1 MPKEALITVSDVQ
14 KIYSK
19 KNIFGQDQYQLA
31 VDGVN
36 LTLYKGETLGLVGES
51 GSGKSTLSKLILGLE
66 QPSQGQVDYVGFS
79 QEDLANQALQI
90 IYQDPYSSLN
100 PYLSALDLVKEPLYK
115 WPKEEA
121 EKMALAIL
129 ERVGITGDAV
139 HKRPKSFSG
148 GQRQRIGIARAVVSR
163 PQFVVCD
170 EPTSALDVSIQA
182 QILQLLAD
190 LQEEFDLSYLFISHD
205 LTVVR
210 HFAQRIAV
218 LYKGALVE
226 LAPADQLFANPR
238 HPYTQYL
245 LSANLSLSPSLARQ
259 QLRQISSQVQDFELS
274 ADDDWVELDKDHFVR
289 TSKREWDR
297 NR

>member
-190 LQEEFDLSYLFISHD
+190 LQEEFELSYLFISHD

-274 ADDDWVELDKDHFVR
+274 PDDEWVELEKDHFVR
-289 TSKREWDR
+289 KSKQQSQ
-297 NR
+297 

>member
-1 MPKEALITVSDVQ
+1 MTQDALIEVRDVR
-14 KIYSK
+14 KVYSK
-19 KNIFGQDQYQLA
+19 KNLFGQESRQVA

-66 QPSQGQVDYVGFS
+66 QPTDGQVDYVGFS
-79 QEDLANQALQI
+79 QEELDNQALQI
-90 IYQDPYSSLN
+90 IYQDPFSALN
-100 PYLSALDLVKEPLYK
+100 PYLSALELVKEPLFQLD
-115 WPKEEA
+115 KEEA
-121 EKMALAIL
+121 DELARAIL
-129 ERVGITGDAV
+129 ERVGITGDDV

-182 QILQLLAD
+182 QILQLLKD
-190 LQEEFDLSYLFISHD
+190 LQEEFHLSYLFISHD
-205 LTVVR
+205 LTVVQ

-218 LYKGALVE
+218 LYKGALIE
-226 LAPADQLFANPR
+226 LAPADVLFSNPQ

-245 LSANLSLSPSLARQ
+245 LAANLPLSPSQARQ
-259 QLRQISSQVQDFELS
+259 QLSQVSSQIQDFTVSES
-274 ADDDWVELDKDHFVR
+274 DQWVEIEPDHFVR
-289 TSKREWDR
+289 K
-297 NR
+297 

>member
-100 PYLSALDLVKEPLYK
+100 PYLSALELVKEPLYK

-121 EKMALAIL
+121 EKKALAIL
-129 ERVGITGDAV
+129 ERVDFTGDAV

-190 LQEEFDLSYLFISHD
+190 LQEEFELSYLFISHD

-274 ADDDWVELDKDHFVR
+274 PDDEWVELEKDHFVR
-289 TSKREWDR
+289 KSKQQSQ
-297 NR
+297 

>member
-1 MPKEALITVSDVQ
+1 MTREALIEVKNLQ

-19 KNIFGQDQYQLA
+19 KNILGQESRQVA
-31 VDGVN
+31 VDNVD

-66 QPSQGQVDYVGFS
+66 EPTQGQVDYPGFS
-79 QEDLANQALQI
+79 QEELANQALQI
-90 IYQDPYSSLN
+90 IYQDPFSSLN
-100 PYLSALDLVKEPLYK
+100 PQLSALELVKEPLYLL
-115 WPKEEA
+115 PKQEA
-121 EKMALAIL
+121 EDLALAIL
-129 ERVGITGDAV
+129 DRVGIKGDAV

-170 EPTSALDVSIQA
+170 EPTSALDVSIQS

-190 LQEEFDLSYLFISHD
+190 LQEEFNLSYLFISHD

-218 LYKGALVE
+218 LYKGALIE
-226 LAPADQLFANPR
+226 LAPAQELFANPQ
-238 HPYTQYL
+238 HPYTKYL
-245 LSANLSLSPSLARQ
+245 LSANLPLSPAQARQ
-259 QLRQISSQVQDFELS
+259 QLSEISSQVQDFTLTPNF
-274 ADDDWVELDKDHFVR
+274 DWLEVGPQHFVR
-289 TSKREWDR
+289 Q

>member
-274 ADDDWVELDKDHFVR
+274 PDDEWVELEKDHFVR
-289 TSKREWDR
+289 KSKQQFQ
-297 NR
+297 

>member
-1 MPKEALITVSDVQ
+1 M
-14 KIYSK
+14 YSK
-19 KNIFGQDQYQLA
+19 KNLFGQEQRTVA

-66 QPSQGQVDYVGFS
+66 SPSQGQVDYLGLS
-79 QEDLANQALQI
+79 QADLDNQALQI
-90 IYQDPYSSLN
+90 IYQDPFSALN
-100 PYLSALDLVKEPLYK
+100 PYLSALELVKEPLYK

-121 EKMALAIL
+121 EEMALALL

-139 HKRPKSFSG
+139 HKRPESFSG

-182 QILQLLAD
+182 QILQLLAE
-190 LQEEFDLSYLFISHD
+190 LQEEFNLSYLFISHD
-205 LTVVR
+205 LTVVQ
-210 HFAQRIAV
+210 HFAKRIAV

-226 LAPADQLFANPR
+226 LAPAEVLFSNPQ

-245 LSANLSLSPSLARQ
+245 LSANLPLSPAQARQ
-259 QLRQISSQVQDFELS
+259 QLQEISTQVADFQLS
-274 ADDDWVELDKDHFVR
+274 PNDEWVEVASEHFVR
-289 TSKREWDR
+289 KSKQ
-297 NR
+297 

>member
-139 HKRPKSFSG
+139 HKRPRSFSG

-274 ADDDWVELDKDHFVR
+274 PDDEWVELEKDHFVR
-289 TSKREWDR
+289 KSKQQFQ
-297 NR
+297 

>member
-1 MPKEALITVSDVQ
+1 M
-14 KIYSK
+14 
-19 KNIFGQDQYQLA
+19 
-31 VDGVN
+31 DGVN

-100 PYLSALDLVKEPLYK
+100 PYLSALELVKEPLYK

-139 HKRPKSFSG
+139 HKRPRSFSG

-274 ADDDWVELDKDHFVR
+274 ADDEWVELDKNHFVR
-289 TSKREWDR
+289 KSKQQSQ
-297 NR
+297 

>member
-1 MPKEALITVSDVQ
+1 MNREVLITVRDLQ

-19 KNIFGQDQYQLA
+19 KNLFGQEQYQIA
-31 VDGVN
+31 VDGVT

-66 QPSQGQVDYVGFS
+66 TPSQGQVDYVGLS
-79 QEDLANQALQI
+79 QADLANQALQI
-90 IYQDPYSSLN
+90 IYQDPYSALN
-100 PYLSALDLVKEPLYK
+100 PYLSALELVKEPLYQ

-121 EKMALAIL
+121 EAMALAML

-182 QILQLLAD
+182 QILQLLSE
-190 LQEEFDLSYLFISHD
+190 LQEEYQLSYLFISHD
-205 LTVVR
+205 LTVVK

-218 LYKGALVE
+218 LYKGSLVE
-226 LAPADQLFANPR
+226 LAPAEKLFANPQ

-245 LSANLSLSPSLARQ
+245 LSANLPLSPHQARL
-259 QLRQISSQVQDFELS
+259 QLQQISSQIQDFELS
-274 ADDDWVELDKDHFVR
+274 ADDDWLEVESDHFVR
-289 TSKREWDR
+289 KSKLESQ
-297 NR
+297 